1 MEVYHVEK
9 RRKKFPIISCHHCSL
24 MFPFRVHLI
33 MPQNKTE
40 INESSKRVDNFF
52 CQCQRL
58 PGSKETFFSNCF
70 LQLWYISPLFNR
82 RNYYLEEFI
91 DQKWH
96 LCKCW
101 VLNLDS
107 WWIAMKFR
115 KIAFARSPSW
125 SPIHTERQ
133 FLANPISFS
142 AGNMCSTSE

>member
-52 CQCQRL
+52 LSIPKINRKQINIFL
-58 PGSKETFFSNCF
+58 KLFSSVMIHF
-70 LQLWYISPLFNR
+70 PSVR

-91 DQKWH
+91 NQKWH

-101 VLNLDS
+101 VFNLDS

-142 AGNMCSTSE
+142 AGNMCSASE

>member
-52 CQCQRL
+52 LSMPYINRKQINIFL
-58 PGSKETFFSNCF
+58 KLFSSVMIYF
-70 LQLWYISPLFNR
+70 PSVR

-142 AGNMCSTSE
+142 AGNMCSASE